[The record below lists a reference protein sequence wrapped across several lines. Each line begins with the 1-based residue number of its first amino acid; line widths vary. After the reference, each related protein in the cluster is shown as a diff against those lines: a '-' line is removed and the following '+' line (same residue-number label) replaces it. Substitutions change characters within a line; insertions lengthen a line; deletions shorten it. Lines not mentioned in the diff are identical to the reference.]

1 LLDLASL
8 LGQDYAK
15 SFWNGQGT
23 LAISSEEVRTS
34 LTKDPNLTLGALRE
48 QLRATG
54 KPLFVQTGLNV
65 KVDAADP
72 LRLGSRNGGGRTTSV
87 AFSAHADAGARLFVI
102 LGPEAF
108 ASLQNEHPADLGTLL
123 HDYTILSGQDALI
136 VMAAGGEAGTEF
148 SSTVLNHPG
157 MNVGISFK
165 AGAAVEWMICR
176 AAHDGDSFFD
186 ALRATLAEARLPQS
200 DPGEPVVNRPSTV
213 DSRLLLLDRNEVLY
227 SSFTGFLS
235 IAGKGTFG
243 YDASGT
249 TNYAIGKLDL
259 ATKLVVK
266 AEAEVSVG
274 FRLAGAF
281 RTLVL
286 PGTPGSVRIV
296 VEKHRTSTFDFGV
309 GVTVDAKLTTKGLPD
324 TRKASMALVESILG
338 FRTPQIARQFIDL
351 AALPPEALKQHADGA
366 IKACVEEW
374 VGKGFDTL
382 AASELGV
389 AIKEITAV
397 AHQIT
402 HAEDRLIAL
411 YEQYVV
417 ANLDP
422 AFNELETIIGKGSV
436 QEQRGALLQKA
447 GDADLRYLVGLL
459 VDRDFGQ
466 VIVAYE
472 RVVSD
477 LRQQLTTLRQFIDS
491 DVKQEI
497 RKFIQG
503 RLKRL
508 GLEPLFNELKQI
520 DSVDKLKQRTT
531 AAVDGLVERL
541 TGQALDKLFASQT
554 VDALIK
560 EANAVAKTFDDVL
573 RRINDTVTRA
583 LNAQGRFE
591 LSYAYQRVRE
601 GDKLM
606 DVQVRVEHADPLL
619 RARAHEI
626 YRHATRGRFD
636 EVLKDENAA
645 LISVGAAAFTDSLK
659 RVGTLKL
666 NVFGWNYKEVNTV
679 LASLDAT
686 VKESPLGLVTVY
698 NVGAKGES
706 IRESR
711 KRTVA
716 LNYVFQV
723 TGQVKGAFEA
733 DNTLRRQTV
742 DAFETL
748 NRVQSELDY
757 KISDPLTSLDELGSY
772 LSIGTRLHVLGP
784 GQTARL
790 IGSIQEL
797 RRPANGAPAA
807 LDEHGF
813 RSVGVKYT
821 VGFAGEALARALTA
835 DLTGTTITWWDDRPA
850 GKRQPIQINAKNHQ
864 QALQSIYVDRLIASY
879 VVGRSATQN
888 EYALPALYA
897 AGILRDFLDN
907 PNIAQT
913 QPWQKRV
920 VTSPDG
926 TPITVPISPQSF
938 GWANRHYFVNV
949 ALAKFLDG
957 FRVSLARS
965 SQQPIGVL
973 QTFLTGLVEDL
984 LHAGERDEASFP
996 FMLLDELVRLA
1007 NPASPDARRALLE
1020 ITLLDD
1026 QGQPANYIPVVA

>member
-1 LLDLASL
+1 VPTFSGSFDLASF
-8 LGQDYAK
+8 LGQEYSK
-15 SFWNGQGT
+15 SFWNGQGE
-23 LAISSEEVRTS
+23 LAIASDEVLTS
-34 LTKDPNLTLGALRE
+34 LEKDPQLTLGALRE
-48 QLRATG
+48 QLRAAG
-54 KPLFVQTGLNV
+54 KPSFVQTGLNV

-72 LRLGSRNGGGRTTSV
+72 LRLGSKNGGGRTTSV
-87 AFSAHADAGARLFVI
+87 AFSAHAEAGARVFVI
-102 LGPEAF
+102 LGPDAF

-123 HDYTILSGQDALI
+123 RDHTILSGQDAL
-136 VMAAGGEAGTEF
+136 VVLSAGGEAGAEF

-157 MNVGISFK
+157 VNVGISFK
-165 AGAAVEWMICR
+165 TGAAVDWMICR

-186 ALRATLAEARLPQS
+186 ALRATLAAARLPQS
-200 DPGEPVVNRPSTV
+200 DPAV
-213 DSRLLLLDRNEVLY
+213 DSRRLLLDRNEVLY

-296 VEKHRTSTFDFGV
+296 VEKHRTSTFDVGV

-324 TRKASMALVESILG
+324 TRQASLALVESILG
-338 FRTPQIARQFIDL
+338 FRTPQIARQILDL
-351 AALPPEALKQHADGA
+351 AALPPDALRQHADGA
-366 IKACVEEW
+366 IKAFVEEW
-374 VGKGFDTL
+374 VGKGFDMLT
-382 AASELGV
+382 AGELGG
-389 AIKEITAV
+389 AIADITAV
-397 AHQIT
+397 ARQIT
-402 HAEDRLIAL
+402 QAEDRLIAL

-422 AFNELETIIGKGSV
+422 ALKELEIIIGKGSV
-436 QEQRGALLQKA
+436 QEQRGALIQKT
-447 GDADLRYLVGLL
+447 GVADLRYLVGLL

-466 VIVAYE
+466 AIVSYE
-472 RVVSD
+472 QVAGE
-477 LRQQLTTLRQFIDS
+477 LRQQVMTLRQFIDS
-491 DVKQEI
+491 DAEKEI
-497 RKFIQG
+497 RKFIAG
-503 RLKRL
+503 RIKRL

-531 AAVDGLVERL
+531 SAVDGLVERL
-541 TGQALDKLFASQT
+541 TGQPLDRLFASPN
-554 VDALIK
+554 VVALIR
-560 EANAVAKTFDDVL
+560 EANTVANTFDHVL
-573 RRINDTVTRA
+573 RKIDDTVISA

-591 LSYAYQRVRE
+591 LSHAYQRVRE

-606 DVQVRVEHADPLL
+606 DVQVRVEHADPVL
-619 RARAHEI
+619 RAKALQI
-626 YRHATRGRFD
+626 YRLATRGRFD

-679 LASLDAT
+679 LSSLEAT

-723 TGQVKGAFEA
+723 TGQVKGAIEA

-748 NRVQSELDY
+748 NRMQSELDY

-772 LSIGTRLHVLGP
+772 LGIGARLHILGP
-784 GQTARL
+784 GQTERL

-813 RSVGVKYT
+813 RGVAVKYT

-835 DLTGTTITWWDDRPA
+835 DLTGTTITWWDDKPA
-850 GKRQPIQINAKNHQ
+850 GKRQPIRIRAKNHQ

-879 VVGRSATQN
+879 VVGRSPGRN
-888 EYALPALYA
+888 DYALPALYA

-907 PNIAQT
+907 PSIAQT
-913 QPWQKRV
+913 SPWRTLV
-920 VTSPDG
+920 VKSHDG
-926 TPITVPISPQSF
+926 TAIPVPISPQSF

-949 ALAKFLDG
+949 ALARFLDG
-957 FRVSLARS
+957 FRVSLAQS
-965 SQQPIGVL
+965 SRQPIGVL

-984 LHAGERDEASFP
+984 LNAGERDEASFP

-1007 NPASPDARRALLE
+1007 NPEAPDARRALLE

-1026 QGQPANYIPVVA
+1026 KGMPANYIPVVA